1 MHQANGGVE
10 HKDQVAL
17 RLQTALAL
25 QAGLGDLDVPVADL
39 VPEELLHAA
48 GHVAKG
54 VVLDALGDHLNGLGQ
69 AAEHPGVGRRLHDG
83 LAGRVALHV
92 HKQEAACVPDLG
104 HKRLSLVG
112 TRAVDK
118 LLSLLV
124 DVRVELDVLVVGA
137 QRQQVVAHGVGAV
150 HTDEVHGVNAVALG
164 LGHAAA
170 VLGKDRRVDDDVL
183 KRHLVQEVQRA
194 HDHAGDPQRDD
205 VTRGDERGRGVMSL
219 EQFRLLRPAL
229 RGEGPQL
236 RAEPGVQHVL
246 VLVHVMTAAL
256 GAHVGVLGK
265 GVLPAAVLTVEHGDA
280 VAPPQLARDAPVLK
294 VLHPGGVGL
303 RPTRGVE
310 GDLARVDGVECRPLE
325 LIDGDEPL
333 LGQPRLQCGVA
344 TVAVH
349 DGVIEVLDVIEQVML
364 LKPLDDGLAALLAGH
379 AGELAVALDDHR
391 VLVEDIDLRQ
401 VVSLTHGVVVG
412 VVGRGDLDKAGAKV
426 GVDMP
431 ILKDGD
437 LTVDD
442 GKLDGLAHE
451 GGLLGVLRGNGD
463 ARVAEHG
470 LGARGGDDDI
480 VLAVDRLGQRV
491 AQVPQVALLVL
502 VLGLVVRDG
511 GGAVGAPV
519 DDALAAIDQ
528 TVVVPVA
535 EDLAHGLGIVLVHG
549 KALVIEVDGAT
560 HALDLLDDDAAVL
573 VGPVPAGVDELVATD
588 FQAADAL
595 ALELLVDLSLRSDT
609 GMVGAE
615 HPARGLT
622 AHTSH
627 TNDGVLDG
635 VVGGMAHVELAG
647 HVGRRNGDGAVAHA
661 LTALVVAAVEPLLQD
676 RRLVGRRIVVLG
688 HFFHISLP
696 CPSGRNVGPIF
707 ARSSPGSHEDH
718 IKWSSARAESTKI
731 GPTFLPLG
739 IDYFSLNGL
748 C

>member
-1 MHQANGGVE
+1 M
-10 HKDQVAL
+10 
-17 RLQTALAL
+17 
-25 QAGLGDLDVPVADL
+25 
-39 VPEELLHAA
+39 
-48 GHVAKG
+48 
-54 VVLDALGDHLNGLGQ
+54 
-69 AAEHPGVGRRLHDG
+69 
-83 LAGRVALHV
+83 
-92 HKQEAACVPDLG
+92 
-104 HKRLSLVG
+104 
-112 TRAVDK
+112 
-118 LLSLLV
+118 
-124 DVRVELDVLVVGA
+124 
-137 QRQQVVAHGVGAV
+137 
-150 HTDEVHGVNAVALG
+150 
-164 LGHAAA
+164 
-170 VLGKDRRVDDDVL
+170 
-183 KRHLVQEVQRA
+183 
-194 HDHAGDPQRDD
+194 
-205 VTRGDERGRGVMSL
+205 
-219 EQFRLLRPAL
+219 
-229 RGEGPQL
+229 
-236 RAEPGVQHVL
+236 
-246 VLVHVMTAAL
+246 HVMAAAL

-265 GVLPAAVLTVEHGDA
+265 GVLPAAVLAVEHRDA

-310 GDLARVDGVECRPLE
+310 GDLARVDGVERRPLE

-364 LKPLDDGLAALLAGH
+364 LEPLNDGLAALVAVH
-379 AGELAVALDDHR
+379 AGEIAVALDDHR

-401 VVSLTHGVVVG
+401 VVGLTHGVVVG
-412 VVGRGDLDKAGAKV
+412 VVSRRYLDEARAEI

-437 LTVDD
+437 LAVDD
-442 GKLDGLAHE
+442 GELDGLTHK
-451 GGLLGVLRGNGD
+451 GGLLGVLRGDSD

-470 LGARGGDDDI
+470 LGARGGDDDV
-480 VLAVDRLGQRV
+480 VLAVDRLVQRV

-502 VLGLVVRDG
+502 IFGLVVRDG

-519 DDALAAIDQ
+519 NDTLATVDQ
-528 TVVVPVA
+528 AVVVPIA
-535 EDLAHGLGIVLVHG
+535 EDLAHGLRVVLVHG
-549 KALVIEVDGAT
+549 KALVIEVNGAAHT
-560 HALDLLDDDAAVL
+560 LDLLDDDATVL
-573 VGPVPAGVDELVATD
+573 VGPIPASVDKLVATD
-588 FQAADAL
+588 LQAANAL
-595 ALELLVDLSLRSDT
+595 ALELLVDLGLRGDT
-609 GMVGAE
+609 GVIGSE
-615 HPARGLT
+615 HPARGLA
-622 AHTSH
+622 AHAGH
-627 TNDGVLDG
+627 TDDGVLDG
-635 VVGGMAHVELAG
+635 VVGGVTHVELAG

-688 HFFHISLP
+688 HLFHISLP

>member
-17 RLQTALAL
+17 SLQTALAL

-54 VVLDALGDHLNGLGQ
+54 VVLDALGDHLHGLGQ
-69 AAEHPGVGRRLHDG
+69 AAEHPGVGRRLHDR

-92 HKQEAACVPDLG
+92 HEQEAAGVPDLG
-104 HKRLSLVG
+104 HKALGLVG
-112 TRAVDK
+112 TRAVNE
-118 LLSLLV
+118 LLGLLV

-137 QRQQVVAHGVGAV
+137 QRQQVEAHGVGAV

-170 VLGKDRRVDDDVL
+170 VLGQNRRVDDDVL

-205 VTRGDERGRGVMSL
+205 VARSDQRRRGVMTL
-219 EQFRLLRPAL
+219 EQLGLLRPTL

-246 VLVHVMTAAL
+246 VLMHVVAAAL

-265 GVLPAAVLTVEHGDA
+265 GVLPAAVLAVEHGDA
-280 VAPPQLARDAPVLK
+280 VTPPQLARDAPVLK

-303 RPTRGVE
+303 RPARGVE
-310 GDLARVDGVECRPLE
+310 GDLAGVDGVERRPLE
-325 LIDGDEPL
+325 LVDGHKPL
-333 LGQPRLQCGVA
+333 LGQPRLQSGVA
-344 TVAVH
+344 TVAMH
-349 DGVIEVLDVIEQVML
+349 DGVVEVLDVIEQVVL
-364 LKPLDDGLAALLAGH
+364 LEPLDDGLAALLAGH
-379 AGELAVALDDHR
+379 AGELAVALDNHR
-391 VLVEDIDLRQ
+391 VLVEDVDLRQ
-401 VVSLTHGVVVG
+401 VVDLAHGVIVG
-412 VVGRGDLDKAGAKV
+412 VVGRGDLDEAGAEV
-426 GVDMP
+426 SVDVP
-431 ILKDGD
+431 ILKDRN
-437 LTVDD
+437 LAVDD
-442 GKLDGLAHE
+442 RQHYRLTHE
-451 GGLLGVLRGNGD
+451 GGLLGILRGDGN

-470 LGARGGDDDI
+470 LGARGGDDDV

-519 DDALAAIDQ
+519 NDALAAIDQ
-528 TVVVPVA
+528 AVVVPVA
-535 EDLAHGLGIVLVHG
+535 EDLAHSLGVILVHG
-549 KALVIEVDGAT
+549 EALVVEVDGAA

-573 VGPVPAGVDELVATD
+573 VSPVPAGVDKLIATNL
-588 FQAADAL
+588 QAANAL
-595 ALELLVDLSLRSDT
+595 LFELLVDLGLRGDT
-609 GMVGAE
+609 GVVGAQ
-615 HPARGLT
+615 HPARGLA
-622 AHTSH
+622 AHAGH
-627 TNDGVLDG
+627 TDDSVLDG
-635 VVGGMAHVELAG
+635 VIGSVTHMKLTG
-647 HVGRRNGDGAVAHA
+647 HIGRRNGDGAVAHA
-661 LTALVVAAVEPLLQD
+661 LAALVVAAVEPLLQD

-696 CPSGRNVGPIF
+696 SRRGGM
-707 ARSSPGSHEDH
+707 
-718 IKWSSARAESTKI
+718 
-731 GPTFLPLG
+731 
-739 IDYFSLNGL
+739 
-748 C
+748 

>member
-25 QAGLGDLDVPVADL
+25 QAGLGDLDIPVADL

-54 VVLDALGDHLNGLGQ
+54 ILLDTLGDHLDGLCQ
-69 AAEHPGVGRRLHDG
+69 TAEHPGVGRRLHDG

-92 HKQEAACVPDLG
+92 HKQEAAGVPDLG
-104 HKRLSLVG
+104 HKRLGLLG
-112 TRAVDK
+112 ARAVDE
-118 LLSLLV
+118 LLGLRV

-137 QRQQVVAHGVGAV
+137 QRQQVEAHGIGTV
-150 HTDEVHGVNAVALG
+150 HANEVHGVNAVTLG

-170 VLGKDRRVDDDVL
+170 VLGKNRRVDDDVL

-205 VTRGDERGRGVMSL
+205 VARGDERRRGMMAL
-219 EQFRLLRPAL
+219 EQLRLLRPAL

-246 VLVHVMTAAL
+246 VLMHVMASAL
-256 GAHVGVLGK
+256 RAHVGVLGQ
-265 GVLPAAVLTVEHGDA
+265 GVLPAAVLAVEHGNA
-280 VAPPQLARDAPVLK
+280 VAPPQLAADAPILE

-303 RPTRGVE
+303 RPARGVE
-310 GDLARVDGVECRPLE
+310 GDLAGVDGVERRPLE
-325 LIDGDEPL
+325 LVDGDEPL
-333 LGQPRLQCGVA
+333 LGQPRLQGGVA

-349 DGVIEVLDVIEQVML
+349 DGVIMLLDVVEQTVL
-364 LKPLDDGLAALLAGH
+364 VEPLDNGLAALVAVH
-379 AGELAVALDDHR
+379 AGELAVTLDDHR
-391 VLVEDIDLRQ
+391 VLVEDVDLRQ
-401 VVSLTHGVVVG
+401 VVSLTHGIVVG
-412 VVGRGDLDKAGAKV
+412 VVGRGDLNEAGAKV

-431 ILKDGD
+431 ILKDRD

-442 GKLDGLAHE
+442 RQHDGLAHE
-451 GGLLGVLRGNGD
+451 GGLLGVLRGDGD

-470 LGARGGDDDI
+470 LGARGGDDDV

-491 AQVPQVALLVL
+491 AQVPQMALLVL
-502 VLGLVVRDG
+502 ILGLVVRDG

-519 DDALAAIDQ
+519 DDALAAVDQ
-528 TVVVPVA
+528 AVVVPVA
-535 EDLAHGLGIVLVHG
+535 EHLAHGLGVVLVHG
-549 KALVIEVDGAT
+549 EALVVEVDGAA

-573 VGPVPAGVDELVATD
+573 VGPVPTGVDKLIAANL
-588 FQAADAL
+588 QAADAL
-595 ALELLVDLSLRSDT
+595 ALELLVDLSLRGNT
-609 GMVGAE
+609 GVVGAQ
-615 HPARGLT
+615 HPARGLA
-622 AHTSH
+622 AHASH
-627 TNDGVLDG
+627 TDDGVLDG
-635 VVGGMAHVELAG
+635 VVGSVAHVELAG

-661 LTALVVAAVEPLLQD
+661 LTALIVAAVEPLLQD

-696 CPSGRNVGPIF
+696 VPPGRNVGPIF
-707 ARSSPGSHEDH
+707 ARSGPGL
-718 IKWSSARAESTKI
+718 ARR
-731 GPTFLPLG
+731 PH
-739 IDYFSLNGL
+739 
-748 C
+748 